1 MSIQLIVG
9 SNNQNLKLAKT
20 IQDRLTATGHQSN
33 LVDLVSLD
41 LPLYSPA
48 SDTGTPDVLTP
59 LLPELHR
66 ASAFVFI
73 APEYNG
79 GLPPVL
85 TNFIA
90 WVSRSGDDW
99 RAVFNGKTAAVASF
113 SGTGQNILQMMRL
126 QLAYI
131 GLNVIGRQLLA
142 TFSKPINDESVD
154 AVIAQLTV

>member
-20 IQDRLTATGHQSN
+20 IQDCLTATGHQSN

-41 LPLYSPA
+41 LPLYTPT
-48 SDTGTPDVLTP
+48 SDTGTPDALTP

-154 AVIAQLTV
+154 AVIAQLTA